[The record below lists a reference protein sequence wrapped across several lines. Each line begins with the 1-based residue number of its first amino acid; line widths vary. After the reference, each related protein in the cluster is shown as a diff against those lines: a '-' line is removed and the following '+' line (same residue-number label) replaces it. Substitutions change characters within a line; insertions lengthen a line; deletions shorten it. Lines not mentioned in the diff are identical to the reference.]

1 VSHVA
6 QHHMND
12 DIRRELRRMGATSAA
27 DQRAMGTAMHAMFE
41 SPDITGQQRAH
52 ALVGRRRFLQ
62 IGGFSVA
69 TAAVLAACG
78 GDEGGGGVAR
88 VGNAPTT
95 VPLPDAIINDAVL
108 LRTASSLEYSAIA
121 VYDMVIDN
129 PDLLDPSLNDV
140 AKRFRD
146 DHLGHAA
153 LFEQLTTEVGGEPW
167 TCSNPR
173 IDEFVIAPVITAIT
187 GAPATED
194 SAAVEATDDPKRD
207 VLNFAHGLECLAG
220 ATYQSLM
227 AALSQPSLRKES
239 IVIGAQEVRH
249 AAMFALVIT
258 GRPDGY
264 VPPLELPVDPPEF
277 PTVWAAPAAFGS
289 LAAVPIVIG
298 APNESGVRTTF
309 NLDTP
314 SLNTFVY
321 EYMTP
326 SC

>member
-1 VSHVA
+1 MSHVA

-12 DIRRELRRMGATSAA
+12 DIRRGLRRMGASSAA
-27 DQRAMGTAMHAMFE
+27 DQRAMDTAMHAMFE
-41 SPDITGQQRAH
+41 SPSVSSDDRVA

-62 IGGFSVA
+62 IGGFGVA

-78 GDEGGGGVAR
+78 DESGSEIGR

-95 VPLPDAIINDAVL
+95 VPLPDPIINDAVL

-121 VYDMVIDN
+121 VYDLVIDN

-146 DHLGHAA
+146 DHAGHAA
-153 LFEQLTTEVGGEPW
+153 LFEKLTTEVGGEPW

-173 IDEFVIAPVITAIT
+173 IDNFVVAPAITLIT

-194 SAAVEATDDPKRD
+194 TAGVEPTDDPRRD

-227 AALSQPSLRKES
+227 AALSLPSLRKES
-239 IVIGAQEVRH
+239 IIIGAQEVRH
-249 AAMFALVIT
+249 AAMLALVIT

-264 VPPLELPVDPPEF
+264 VPPAELPVDPPEF
-277 PTVWAAPAAFGS
+277 PTVWAAPAAFGA
-289 LAAVPIVIG
+289 LGAIPVVLG
-298 APNESGVRTTF
+298 APNESGVRAQI

-321 EYMTP
+321 EFMTP